1 MSRPVDFKAEII
13 KFRKLSK
20 FGKEPS
26 KGTPFSAGFDLF
38 SAEEK
43 IIPAHTL
50 GFVSKYKIMFINIIM
65 RIFRSQRT
73 SQCPF
78 LEALMA
84 ELLGGV
90 AWHSIIRSI

>member
-1 MSRPVDFKAEII
+1 MSRPNDLMAEII

-20 FGKEPS
+20 FGKAPT

-50 GFVSKYKIMFINIIM
+50 GFVSKY
-65 RIFRSQRT
+65 RIK
-73 SQCPF
+73 
-78 LEALMA
+78 
-84 ELLGGV
+84 
-90 AWHSIIRSI
+90 